1 MEKVDYKLYHDTRNM
16 KRRKYL
22 KYNNKC
28 GYSRKGSPGCP
39 ICHPKRNNITGIL
52 DFTTNDRLYNN
63 KKKNVF
69 INCYAE
75 NNNNINAGIHNKVR
89 LLTSSYY

>member
-1 MEKVDYKLYHDTRNM
+1 MQNDEFKLYHDTRNF

-28 GYSRKGSPGCP
+28 GYNRKGSPGCSY
-39 ICHPKRNNITGIL
+39 CHPKQNNNTGLIDFNTL
-52 DFTTNDRLYNN
+52 DRQYKNT
-63 KKKNVF
+63 KKNVY
-69 INCYAE
+69 INCYEE
-75 NNNNINAGIHNKVR
+75 NGESKNNPLKARIH

>member
-1 MEKVDYKLYHDTRNM
+1 MEKDDSKLYHDTRNM

-39 ICHPKRNNITGIL
+39 YCHPKRNNNAGML
-52 DFTTNDRLYNN
+52 DFSVNDRLYKNT
-63 KKKNVF
+63 KKNVF

-75 NNNNINAGIHNKVR
+75 NKNNINAGIYNKVR

>member
-1 MEKVDYKLYHDTRNM
+1 MEKDDYKLYHDTRNM

-39 ICHPKRNNITGIL
+39 ICHPKRNNITGL
-52 DFTTNDRLYNN
+52 PDFTTNDRLYNN

-89 LLTSSYY
+89 LLASSNY

>member
-1 MEKVDYKLYHDTRNM
+1 MDKAELDYHDTRNI

-28 GYSRKGSPGCP
+28 GYSWKGSPECSF
-39 ICHPKRNNITGIL
+39 CHPKRNNNTGII
-52 DFTTNDRLYNN
+52 DFNVYNRLYRNTCS
-63 KKKNVF
+63 NVF
-69 INCYAE
+69 INCYME
-75 NNNNINAGIHNKVR
+75 NRNNKKNLLHTKVR

>member
-1 MEKVDYKLYHDTRNM
+1 MEEINLFHDTRNI

-28 GYSRKGSPGCP
+28 GYSRKGSPRCP
-39 ICHPKRNNITGIL
+39 ICHPKRNNNSGLI
-52 DFTTNDRLYNN
+52 DFSISNRIYKNTS
-63 KKKNVF
+63 KNVF
-69 INCYAE
+69 INCYLE
-75 NNNNINAGIHNKVR
+75 NKNNKSDLISGKIR

>member
-1 MEKVDYKLYHDTRNM
+1 MEKDDYELYHDTRNM

-28 GYSRKGSPGCP
+28 GYSRKRSPGCSF
-39 ICHPKRNNITGIL
+39 CHPKRNNNTGL
-52 DFTTNDRLYNN
+52 PDFNTNDRLYNN

-89 LLTSSYY
+89 LLKSSYY

>member
-1 MEKVDYKLYHDTRNM
+1 MEEDKINRDTRNI

-28 GYSRKGSPGCP
+28 GYSRKGSPGCSF
-39 ICHPKRNNITGIL
+39 CHPKRNNNTGII
-52 DFTTNDRLYNN
+52 DFTVYNKINKNTKKNIFINIYKETRNN
-63 KKKNVF
+63 K
-69 INCYAE
+69 
-75 NNNNINAGIHNKVR
+75 NNLIKAKVR

>member
-1 MEKVDYKLYHDTRNM
+1 MEYNEEYHDKRNI

-28 GYSRKGSPGCP
+28 GYSRKGSPGCSF
-39 ICHPKRNNITGIL
+39 CHPKRNNNTGIM
-52 DFTTNDRLYNN
+52 DFTVYNRINKNTKKNIFINYTAVNVDN
-63 KKKNVF
+63 KKNLLHGK
-69 INCYAE
+69 I
-75 NNNNINAGIHNKVR
+75 R

>member
-1 MEKVDYKLYHDTRNM
+1 MQNEEFKLYHDTRNF

-28 GYSRKGSPGCP
+28 GYSRKNSPRCP
-39 ICHPKRNNITGIL
+39 FCHPKRNDNTGLI
-52 DFTTNDRLYNN
+52 DFTTFDKQYKNT
-63 KKKNVF
+63 KKNVY
-69 INCYAE
+69 INYYIE
-75 NNNNINAGIHNKVR
+75 NEERKSNPIQAKIH

>member
-1 MEKVDYKLYHDTRNM
+1 MERDELNIYHDIRNI

-28 GYSRKGSPGCP
+28 GYSRKCSPGCSF
-39 ICHPKRNNITGIL
+39 CHPKRNNNTGII
-52 DFTTNDRLYNN
+52 DFTIFSRIYKNTSR
-63 KKKNVF
+63 NVF
-69 INCYAE
+69 INCYM
-75 NNNNINAGIHNKVR
+75 NNRKNKEELIHAKVR

>member
-1 MEKVDYKLYHDTRNM
+1 MEEDKINRDTRNI

-28 GYSRKGSPGCP
+28 GYSRKRSPGCSF
-39 ICHPKRNNITGIL
+39 CHPKRNDNSGLI
-52 DFTTNDRLYNN
+52 DFTVSN
-63 KKKNVF
+63 KIYKNTSKNVF
-69 INCYAE
+69 INCYIE
-75 NNNNINAGIHNKVR
+75 NKNNQKDLIGAKIR